1 MVSTATLSSYAR
13 NAPDYDDLKMRHSN
27 SPPKNQSWN
36 TSLNHVAD
44 IFALIYY
51 SYFQLPLSLSS
62 DDHLASCDDAVY
74 SEASWNT
81 KSKQAHLTNIFFFTF
96 FFFLS
101 LSPTHLSWPDETI
114 SNGQWSSS
122 QSVSQSVSP
131 ELGKENRNQISKS
144 NNDPEH
150 HENQITSV
158 RSPKALADWLASF
171 KKAAQSEP

>member
-1 MVSTATLSSYAR
+1 MIAKSIIELNMR
-13 NAPDYDDLKMRHSN
+13 RQLKDFGTERLEEEEDAAFEF
-27 SPPKNQSWN
+27 SPQKKQNWN

-101 LSPTHLSWPDETI
+101 LP
-114 SNGQWSSS
+114 NSSFLARWDYIKWTV
-122 QSVSQSVSP
+122 VSQPVS
-131 ELGKENRNQISKS
+131 LLWIGQGKQKS
-144 NNDPEH
+144 N
-150 HENQITSV
+150 
-158 RSPKALADWLASF
+158 F
-171 KKAAQSEP
+171 KIK